1 MLHYDSQRVNEKQER
16 NKNDVVR
23 NAVDFHVMA
32 LKWTIKK
39 SQDASF
45 HFSTKKS
52 LTGYKTFS
60 FSRDKISR
68 RFFSGYW
75 LTVRNSHLR

>member
-52 LTGYKTFS
+52 LTGYKTFV
-60 FSRDKISR
+60 FREIKFRDV
-68 RFFSGYW
+68 FFLVTG
-75 LTVRNSHLR
+75 